1 VGGAATEQLWLF
13 WLAPIVGA
21 LIGGWVYRNLL
32 TTEVSGTS
40 VGAMRLLPGK
50 QRPQWLR
57 MAAQVGAAALVVSA
71 LISALPV
78 LLMVTLVTALALIPT
93 LRQLR
98 KEMDKAGLNA
108 DGPAR
113 DQMVDI
119 TPIHSRVIRDF
130 WGFWRRQR

>member
-1 VGGAATEQLWLF
+1 
-13 WLAPIVGA
+13 
-21 LIGGWVYRNLL
+21 
-32 TTEVSGTS
+32 
-40 VGAMRLLPGK
+40 MRLLPGK

-57 MAAQVGAAALVVSA
+57 MAGQVGAAALVVSA

-98 KEMDKAGLNA
+98 KEMDKSGLNA

-119 TPIHSRVIRDF
+119 TPIHSRVFRDF

>member
-1 VGGAATEQLWLF
+1 
-13 WLAPIVGA
+13 
-21 LIGGWVYRNLL
+21 
-32 TTEVSGTS
+32 
-40 VGAMRLLPGK
+40 MRLLPGK

-57 MAAQVGAAALVVSA
+57 IVAQIGAGALVGSA

-98 KEMDKAGLNA
+98 KEMTKAGLDL

-113 DQMVDI
+113 EQMVDI
-119 TPIHSRVIRDF
+119 TPIHSRVIRNF
-130 WGFWRRQR
+130 WAVWRRQQR

>member
-1 VGGAATEQLWLF
+1 
-13 WLAPIVGA
+13 
-21 LIGGWVYRNLL
+21 
-32 TTEVSGTS
+32 
-40 VGAMRLLPGK
+40 MRLLPGK

-57 MAAQVGAAALVVSA
+57 MAGQVGAAALVVSA

-98 KEMDKAGLNA
+98 KEMDKSGLNA

-119 TPIHSRVIRDF
+119 TPIHSRVLRDF

>member
-1 VGGAATEQLWLF
+1 
-13 WLAPIVGA
+13 
-21 LIGGWVYRNLL
+21 
-32 TTEVSGTS
+32 
-40 VGAMRLLPGK
+40 MRLLPGK

-57 MAAQVGAAALVVSA
+57 LAAQVGAGALVVGA

-78 LLMVTLVTALALIPT
+78 LLMVSLVTALALIPT

-98 KEMDKAGLNA
+98 KEMDKSGLEA

-113 DQMVDI
+113 EQMVDI

-130 WGFWRRQR
+130 WDFWRRQR

>member
-1 VGGAATEQLWLF
+1 
-13 WLAPIVGA
+13 
-21 LIGGWVYRNLL
+21 
-32 TTEVSGTS
+32 
-40 VGAMRLLPGK
+40 MRLLPGK

-57 MAAQVGAAALVVSA
+57 LAAHVGAGALLVAA

-78 LLMVTLVTALALIPT
+78 LLMVSLVTALALIPT

-98 KEMDKAGLNA
+98 KEMDKSGLEA

-113 DQMVDI
+113 EQMVYI

-130 WGFWRRQR
+130 WDFWRRQR

>member
-1 VGGAATEQLWLF
+1 
-13 WLAPIVGA
+13 
-21 LIGGWVYRNLL
+21 
-32 TTEVSGTS
+32 
-40 VGAMRLLPGK
+40 MRLLPGK
-50 QRPQWLR
+50 QRPQWLVF
-57 MAAQVGAAALVVSA
+57 AAQVGAGVLVLAA

-98 KEMDKAGLNA
+98 KEMRQSGFGG

-113 DQMVDI
+113 EQMIDI

-130 WGFWRRQR
+130 WTFRRRP

>member
-1 VGGAATEQLWLF
+1 
-13 WLAPIVGA
+13 
-21 LIGGWVYRNLL
+21 
-32 TTEVSGTS
+32 
-40 VGAMRLLPGK
+40 MRLLPGK

-98 KEMDKAGLNA
+98 KEMDKAGLNG

-119 TPIHSRVIRDF
+119 TPIHSRVVRDF
-130 WGFWRRQR
+130 WSFWRRQR

>member
-1 VGGAATEQLWLF
+1 
-13 WLAPIVGA
+13 
-21 LIGGWVYRNLL
+21 
-32 TTEVSGTS
+32 
-40 VGAMRLLPGK
+40 
-50 QRPQWLR
+50 

-71 LISALPV
+71 LISALPI

-98 KEMDKAGLNA
+98 REMDKSGLNA

-119 TPIHSRVIRDF
+119 TPIHSRVVRDF

>member
-1 VGGAATEQLWLF
+1 
-13 WLAPIVGA
+13 
-21 LIGGWVYRNLL
+21 
-32 TTEVSGTS
+32 
-40 VGAMRLLPGK
+40 
-50 QRPQWLR
+50 

-78 LLMVTLVTALALIPT
+78 LLMATLVTALALIPT

-119 TPIHSRVIRDF
+119 TPIHSRVVRDF
-130 WGFWRRQR
+130 WSFWRRQR